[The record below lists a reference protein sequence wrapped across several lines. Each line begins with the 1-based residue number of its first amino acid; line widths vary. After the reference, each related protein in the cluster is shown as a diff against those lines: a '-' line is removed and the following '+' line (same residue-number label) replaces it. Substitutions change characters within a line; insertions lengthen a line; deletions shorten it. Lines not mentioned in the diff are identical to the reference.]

1 MMSEKTKTV
10 DLREIFLG
18 LQKEMAAS
26 LSSSRQIIPHAGT
39 KGTASELHWL
49 TMLNNYLPERYF
61 VDNAFVLDCD
71 GNLSDQIDVVIY
83 DRQYSPFLF
92 NQNFV
97 KYVPAE
103 SVYAVLEVRQEI
115 DLENVKYAGEKV
127 ASVRQLRRTSVPIPH
142 AAGVYE
148 AKKPGPILG
157 GLLTLDSA
165 WKPPL
170 GDAFVESIASLGE
183 KQRLDIGCVLENGG
197 FAVTYDGASAPSI
210 QISSPETSLISF
222 FLQLV
227 SGLRNIGTVPALDFS
242 EYGRVL

>member
-18 LQKEMAAS
+18 LQKEMVAS

-127 ASVRQLRRTSVPIPH
+127 ASVRRLRRTSVPIPH
-142 AAGVYE
+142 AAGVHE
-148 AKKPGPILG
+148 AKKPSPILG

-170 GDAFVESIASLGE
+170 GDAFVESVSSLGE
-183 KQRLDIGCVLENGG
+183 KERLDIGCG
-197 FAVTYDGASAPSI
+197 P
-210 QISSPETSLISF
+210 
-222 FLQLV
+222 
-227 SGLRNIGTVPALDFS
+227 
-242 EYGRVL
+242 

>member
-1 MMSEKTKTV
+1 MAREAKTV
-10 DLREIFLG
+10 NLRDIFLG
-18 LQKEMAAS
+18 LQTEMVAS
-26 LSSSRQIIPHAGT
+26 LSSSRQVIPHPGT

-92 NQNFV
+92 NQHFT

-127 ASVRQLRRTSVPIPH
+127 ASVRQLRRTTVPIPH
-142 AAGVYE
+142 AAGLHE
-148 AKKPGPILG
+148 AKQPGPILG
-157 GLLTLDSA
+157 GLLTLDSV

-170 GDAFVESIASLGE
+170 GESFSQSISSLAE
-183 KQRLDIGCVLENGG
+183 HERLDIGCVLAKGG
-197 FAVTYDGASAPSI
+197 FAVTYEKGNPKIQTSAS
-210 QISSPETSLISF
+210 ETSLISF
-222 FLQLV
+222 FLWLV
-227 SGLRNIGTVPALDFS
+227 SGLRSIGTVPALDVS
-242 EYGRVL
+242 EYARVL